1 MLSDSGNCCR
11 GAFCVYI
18 GNMSLKRPV
27 AGRESCKQDSFLY
40 KKVYCANCEKS
51 NKLWSCYWVMCFKIS
66 TILKNI

>member
-1 MLSDSGNCCR
+1 
-11 GAFCVYI
+11 
-18 GNMSLKRPV
+18 MSLKRPV
-27 AGRESCKQDSFLY
+27 AGGESCKQDSFLY